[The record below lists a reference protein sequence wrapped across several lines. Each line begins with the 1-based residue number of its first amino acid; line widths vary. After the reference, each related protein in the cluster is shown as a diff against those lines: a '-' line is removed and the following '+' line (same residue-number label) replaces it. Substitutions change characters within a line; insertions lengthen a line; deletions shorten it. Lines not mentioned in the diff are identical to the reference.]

1 MTQNMHHRLVTVIY
15 EECDKRHLI
24 QKRARSPLLE
34 DANYDLKKGRLEK
47 HFESMLF
54 KIFVI
59 FPQITYQI
67 VPYARDFLPIKI
79 FFQVL
84 L

>member
-1 MTQNMHHRLVTVIY
+1 MTQNMHHRLVNVIY

-47 HFESMLF
+47 HFESKLF
-54 KIFVI
+54 KF
-59 FPQITYQI
+59 
-67 VPYARDFLPIKI
+67 A
-79 FFQVL
+79 
-84 L
+84 